1 MARHLTLLLATALLA
16 APGEGQG
23 EIIASQPKHITTQ
36 AQNAIRRGL
45 EYLAREQKEDG
56 SWRSAGSFGSYPTAM
71 TGLAALAVAASG
83 STPTRGPYARVV
95 QKATSY
101 LISQAHPTN
110 GLITSPMEEGRSM
123 YGHGFSMLFLSQ
135 VYGMEEDL
143 AKQQALR
150 QVLKNGIMLIQRSQS
165 RQGGW
170 LYTPDSGGDEGSVT
184 ITQVQAM
191 RGCRNGGIAVP
202 KEVIAKAIAYIEKSQ
217 NPDGGIAYRVGA
229 GPSRAPITAA
239 ACAVLYNAGSY
250 DSPAAQKCFDFAW
263 RMCKPGASGDGH
275 YYYTQLYMAQACWQK
290 GDRFWDEYFPVMRD
304 RLLSLQQGNG
314 SWNGDGVGTTYG
326 TAIALIILQLP
337 YSSLPILSR

>member
-1 MARHLTLLLATALLA
+1 MGRHLTLLLATAFLA

-23 EIIASQPKHITTQ
+23 EIIATQPKHITTQ
-36 AQNAIRRGL
+36 AHNAIRRGL

-56 SWRSAGSFGSYPTAM
+56 SWRSAGNFGSYPVAM

-123 YGHGFSMLFLSQ
+123 YGHGFAMLFLSQ
-135 VYGMEEDL
+135 VYGMEEDV

-150 QVLKNGIMLIQRSQS
+150 QVLKNGVTLIQRSQS

-191 RGCRNGGIAVP
+191 RGCRNGGLAVP
-202 KEVIAKAIAYIEKSQ
+202 KDVIAKAIAYIEKSQ

-239 ACAVLYNAGSY
+239 ACAVLYNAGTY

-263 RMCKPGASGDGH
+263 RMCKPGSSGDGH
-275 YYYTQLYMAQACWQK
+275 YFYTHLYMAQACWQK
-290 GDRFWDEYFPVMRD
+290 GDRFWDDYFPVMRD

-337 YSSLPILSR
+337 YSNLPILSR